1 VTSVEGLIFCTRL
14 TPSFGDVKSS
24 AEIRQVRHYLTC
36 KTAAFCPKVYYLLRR
51 FSQSFAIIFLNGIN
65 RAAFVMETG
74 CVLCEVRT
82 KL

>member
-1 VTSVEGLIFCTRL
+1 VTSVDGLIFCTRV
-14 TPSFGDVKSS
+14 TPSFGGVKCS
-24 AEIRQVRHYLTC
+24 AELRQVRHFITC

-51 FSQSFAIIFLNGIN
+51 FSQSFAIIFLKGIN
-65 RAAFVMETG
+65 RAAFVMETD